1 MTATLPVLA
10 TTDPGPSGA
19 AERARRVLP
28 PEERDS
34 GGDEELA
41 ARVLD
46 VLATVEDP
54 ELPVG
59 LVDLGLVR
67 RLHVTDGRVTVGLTY
82 TSLAC
87 PCVEMIRE
95 DVHEAVSA
103 LDGVASVVVEDVLE
117 SWSRDDLTETGRA
130 LLRTVAVV

>member
-1 MTATLPVLA
+1 MTATLPA
-10 TTDPGPSGA
+10 PSTV
-19 AERARRVLP
+19 EPV
-28 PEERDS
+28 ES
-34 GGDEELA
+34 GDQALA
-41 ARVLD
+41 ARVLE

-95 DVHEAVSA
+95 DVREAVSA
-103 LDGVASVVVEDVLE
+103 LDGVVSVEVEDILE
-117 SWSRDDLTETGRA
+117 PWSRDDLTDVGRA